1 MIRIKNQN
9 YTPPRLPA
17 EYEEVEYIEST
28 GTQYIDTGVL
38 TAQDIELD
46 LKFSTGVTQR
56 CCMGA
61 RYSTSSS
68 SLVWGYPEI
77 GKAYVGFGG
86 ATTPYNTT
94 PATLYDR
101 TMHNVILSSSKYT
114 IDGISQTISN
124 RGTLSRFY
132 NILLFTWSN
141 AGVPDERMWVGNVYE
156 FKIKKNDV
164 LIRNFIPCYRK
175 SDNVTGLYD
184 LVNNQ
189 FYTNAGTGTFL
200 RGAEVGPKEYVNLR
214 PKIGNKN
221 VISRYV
227 GNDLIYGGDLKQKV
241 NYTMLYDYGDE
252 CEELTGGWQNKILIK
267 DGNSGTVSKTFTKN
281 DDNLYRKISTSTT
294 QYVSQDHGVVGNN
307 KIDITGYSMLSAVM
321 SGYGSVSSYNGGDY
335 AEMALGTAV
344 ILWNGTAHFRGDHEA
359 VGIEFNSIKHLGAKK
374 TGSYTINKGLY
385 SFDISQFNGE
395 WYAGVGQGISWA
407 KANKYIYLYACILL
421 KQDFWQ
427 PLASLAG
434 ISASS
439 IADIL
444 TNSSTLLNNENAVKY
459 MISHCTGDFMAS
471 AVANQTFLTALNNS
485 PYKTIIQGNEHW
497 NKFLSMVA

>member
-28 GTQYIDTGVL
+28 GTQYINTGYKPNKNTRYEIEVEIDNITTQTDMCLFGSRGNPSWTNQLVLWDNFNDT
-38 TAQDIELD
+38 Q
-46 LKFSTGVTQR
+46 
-56 CCMGA
+56 A
-61 RYSTSSS
+61 RH
-68 SLVWGYPEI
+68 LINAV
-77 GKAYVGFGG
+77 FG
-86 ATTPYNTT
+86 
-94 PATLYDR
+94 
-101 TMHNVILSSSKYT
+101 
-114 IDGISQTISN
+114 DGINTGPIYITSRRNIFRYNGTNVYVNDNAVYTISN
-124 RGTLSRFY
+124 NITSSTY
-132 NILLFTWSN
+132 NLYLFALNQNNN
-141 AGVPDERMWVGNVYE
+141 ADTRKYKGKLFNFKLEENNV
-156 FKIKKNDV
+156 
-164 LIRNFIPCYRK
+164 LQRNFIPCYRK

-184 LVNNQ
+184 LVNNV

-200 RGAEVGPKEYVNLR
+200 RGAEVGSKEYVNLR

-227 GNDLIYGGDLKQKV
+227 GENLVYGGDLKQKV

-252 CEELTGGWQNKILIK
+252 CEELTGGWQNKILVK

-281 DDNLYRKISTSTT
+281 SDNIYRKISTSTT

-344 ILWNGTAHFRGDHEA
+344 ILWNGEA